1 MTSSWREMTLA
12 AALAIGFS
20 AHAHNCDPLVFLS
33 LKVGSKTIAV
43 TEAQLSA
50 LPQRVIVTST
60 NWAKKGSYKGP
71 YLNDVVGLAGRGS
84 VQKLTVYTW
93 DHFKVD
99 IPFSDLAKYGVILA
113 TSLDD
118 KRLKL
123 DDWGPMFVMY
133 PYDDYKELRRP
144 AGLNKMA
151 WQVCRIGK
159 VCKKRF
165 EVC

>member
-99 IPFSDLAKYGVILA
+99 IPFSDLG
-113 TSLDD
+113 
-118 KRLKL
+118 
-123 DDWGPMFVMY
+123 M
-133 PYDDYKELRRP
+133 
-144 AGLNKMA
+144 
-151 WQVCRIGK
+151 VCTTTVDAAVVG
-159 VCKKRF
+159 
-165 EVC
+165 

>member
-1 MTSSWREMTLA
+1 M
-12 AALAIGFS
+12 AIYIF
-20 AHAHNCDPLVFLS
+20 
-33 LKVGSKTIAV
+33 
-43 TEAQLSA
+43 
-50 LPQRVIVTST
+50 
-60 NWAKKGSYKGP
+60 
-71 YLNDVVGLAGRGS
+71 VGLAGRGS

-151 WQVCRIGK
+151 WQVCRIDIL
-159 VCKKRF
+159 
-165 EVC
+165 